1 MATEEKPQHKKTQTD
16 LLDELH
22 PVFKVRVISILE
34 TLRRKHWQPKIVFA
48 KRTEEQQRDAVRR
61 KASPTMLSWHVRSTI
76 GMMPVPNTVAMA
88 QVVHGNA
95 VDIVDERY
103 GWEGLAANKG
113 FQFWSDLGQAA
124 HQQHCEWGGDWKP
137 KITIDK
143 HGKKHVKD
151 RRDVA
156 HVQMKFIEERA
167 QATAYA

>member
-1 MATEEKPQHKKTQTD
+1 VATEERPQHKKTQTD

-113 FQFWSDLGQAA
+113 GSAQESERGVILRGFLKNDELGPGRGHALGFEQ
-124 HQQHCEWGGDWKP
+124 E
-137 KITIDK
+137 
-143 HGKKHVKD
+143 
-151 RRDVA
+151 VA
-156 HVQMKFIEERA
+156 
-167 QATAYA
+167 